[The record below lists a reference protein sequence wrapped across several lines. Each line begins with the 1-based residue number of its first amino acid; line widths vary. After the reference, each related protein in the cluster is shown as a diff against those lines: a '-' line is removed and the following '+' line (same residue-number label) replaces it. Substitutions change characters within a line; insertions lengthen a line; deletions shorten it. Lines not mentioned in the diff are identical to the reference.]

1 MERFTALSRGAQLM
15 FVAGVLLLIDTFLPW
30 QDVGDEVGDIAE
42 AFGVDTSFTAWHGF
56 WGVMLG
62 LLTIVLVAWVLIRML
77 GNEFRLPVSE
87 TMVAA
92 GLGLLIFLFA
102 LIKVLVDNEFRAA
115 WAWVGLILAALVA
128 IGAWMQV
135 QEAGGVDSLKAE
147 ASGMGS
153 GGASASTTA
162 APPPAAPPP
171 SESAPPPPAAPLPS
185 ESAAPPPAAPAEPA
199 EPAAPT
205 EPAPPAAPTAPAQP
219 AAPAAPAQP
228 AHPGEPSAPP
238 GDAAPP
244 ADEPGES
251 RQA

>member
-1 MERFTALSRGAQLM
+1 ML
-15 FVAGVLLLIDTFLPW
+15 VAGVLLLIDTFLPW

-62 LLTIVLVAWVLIRML
+62 LLTIVLIAWLVFRML
-77 GNEFRLPVSE
+77 GNDLQLPVSE

-92 GLGLLIFLFA
+92 GLGLLIVLFA
-102 LIKVLVDNEFRAA
+102 LIKVLVDDEFRTA
-115 WAWVGLILAALVA
+115 WAWIGLVLAALVA

-135 QEAGGVDSLKAE
+135 QEAGGMDTLRTE

-153 GGASASTTA
+153 SGTA

-171 SESAPPPPAAPLPS
+171 APPA
-185 ESAAPPPAAPAEPA
+185 AAPPPAAPPPAEPAPAPAPA
-199 EPAAPT
+199 EPAAV
-205 EPAPPAAPTAPAQP
+205 PPPP

-228 AHPGEPSAPP
+228 TQPMEPGAPAEAPTPPVEDEDASEP
-238 GDAAPP
+238 GDEDRSA
-244 ADEPGES
+244 
-251 RQA
+251 